1 MTDSPAAPSSSRGR
15 IIGARALLVV
25 GVLLTV
31 VSILSTYV
39 KREALDPGQF
49 KQTSQE
55 LIADPQIQEQVAAK
69 MVDALFENV
78 DVSAELS
85 DTLPSN
91 LQALAGPLAGL
102 SQGFA
107 DTAAQKLLARPKVQ
121 DAFVELASLSQ
132 SQFVRVLHGD
142 TQALATSDGNV
153 VLDLRPLVLRLGDRF
168 GFVSNL
174 AEKVP
179 QDSAQVTILQSND
192 LDTAQKVT
200 HWLEQIAN
208 FIWIFAVAAWAGA
221 IWLARGRRRQEVRAL
236 GIGLA
241 IVGILV
247 LLVRFF
253 AGKYLVDNLVASETV
268 RPAAGDAWD
277 IITKSLA
284 DAGWVALAAGVL
296 VALGAWLIGP
306 GDRAIRGTGRCRAAP
321 TPHRRRLGWVRRRH
335 GRDHLAPADSDVPH
349 DGDPRRRLGDR
360 LRRAP
365 ATGRGGD
372 GGRRRGPCFRSPSR
386 FRGNPARSELGNGQA
401 VAALAVQDHLVPSH
415 VVVEAR
421 GDVLERGLEDRIGER
436 LDPPAVVADEVMV
449 VMAVCV

>member
-1 MTDSPAAPSSSRGR
+1 MNASPAAPSPSRGR
-15 IIGARALLVV
+15 IIGARVLLVV
-25 GVLLTV
+25 GVLLV
-31 VSILSTYV
+31 VLSILSTYV
-39 KREALDPGQF
+39 KREALDPDQF
-49 KQTSQE
+49 RQTSQE

-85 DTLPSN
+85 DALPPN
-91 LQALAGPLAGL
+91 LQSLAGPLAGI

-132 SQFVRVLHGD
+132 SQFVKVLRGD
-142 TQALATSDGNV
+142 TQALETSDGNV

-179 QDSAQVTILQSND
+179 QDSAQVTILRSDD

-208 FIWIFAVAAWAGA
+208 YVWIFAVLAWAGA

-247 LLVRFF
+247 LLIRFF

-277 IITKSLA
+277 IITQSLA

-296 VALGAWLIGP
+296 VAIGAWLIGP
-306 GDRAIRGTGRCRAAP
+306 GDRAIAARAAAA
-321 TPHRRRLGWVRRRH
+321 PHLEK
-335 GRDHLAPADSDVPH
+335 
-349 DGDPRRRLGDR
+349 
-360 LRRAP
+360 
-365 ATGRGGD
+365 TGAAWGG
-372 GGRRRGPCFRSPSR
+372 F
-386 FRGNPARSELGNGQA
+386 
-401 VAALAVQDHLVPSH
+401 V
-415 VVVEAR
+415 
-421 GDVLERGLEDRIGER
+421 
-436 LDPPAVVADEVMV
+436 V
-449 VMAVCV
+449 VMAVIIWLLPIAMFRTTAVLVIASALGFLVLRRQVASEAAADSAVPAPAPPLATEEKPPESG

>member
-1 MTDSPAAPSSSRGR
+1 MTASPAASSSSRGR
-15 IIGARALLVV
+15 IVGARVLLVV

-39 KREALDPGQF
+39 KREALDPDQF

-55 LIADPQIQEQVAAK
+55 LIANPQIQEQVASK
-69 MVDALFENV
+69 MVDALFDNV
-78 DVSAELS
+78 DVSAELG
-85 DTLPSN
+85 DTLPPN

-107 DTAAQKLLARPKVQ
+107 DTAAQKLLARPGVQ

-132 SQFVRVLHGD
+132 SQFVKVLHGD
-142 TQALATSDGNV
+142 TRALATSNGNV
-153 VLDLRPLVLRLGDRF
+153 VLDLRPLVLQLGDRF

-174 AEKVP
+174 AEKIP
-179 QDSAQVTILQSND
+179 QASAQVTILKSDD

-208 FIWIFAVAAWAGA
+208 FIWIFAVAAWVGA

-241 IVGILV
+241 VVGILV

-253 AGKYLVDNLVASETV
+253 AGKYLVDTLVASETV

-277 IITKSLA
+277 IITRSLA

-296 VALGAWLIGP
+296 IALGAWLIGP
-306 GDRAIRGTGRCRAAP
+306 GDRATAARATAAP
-321 TPHRRRLGWVRRRH
+321 YLARTGVAWGAFVVGMAVVVWLLPIQMFRTTAILVVASAIGFAVLRRQV
-335 GRDHLAPADSDVPH
+335 AVETQSDV
-349 DGDPRRRLGDR
+349 G
-360 LRRAP
+360 
-365 ATGRGGD
+365 T
-372 GGRRRGPCFRSPSR
+372 
-386 FRGNPARSELGNGQA
+386 
-401 VAALAVQDHLVPSH
+401 LAS
-415 VVVEAR
+415 AS
-421 GDVLERGLEDRIGER
+421 
-436 LDPPAVVADEVMV
+436 PPASEGTPPDPS
-449 VMAVCV
+449 